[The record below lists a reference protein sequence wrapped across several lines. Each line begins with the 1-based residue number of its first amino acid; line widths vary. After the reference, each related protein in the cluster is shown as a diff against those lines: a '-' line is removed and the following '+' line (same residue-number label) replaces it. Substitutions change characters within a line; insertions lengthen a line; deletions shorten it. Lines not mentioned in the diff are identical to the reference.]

1 MIKVTYNDILR
12 ASSSMKKLIER
23 ELPVRQA
30 IALSRLIKKLNAEIE
45 IFDGEQRKIVSKYAI
60 VNQGTGESRIP
71 ESKQKDY
78 NDAMTD
84 LLGLSVEIDSEK
96 IEIDGLENIEASVI
110 LNTEPFVDFKE

>member
-30 IALSRLIKKLNAEIE
+30 IALSRLIKKVNAEIE
-45 IFDGEQRKIVSKYAI
+45 IFDGEQRKIVNKYAI
-60 VNQGTGESRIP
+60 VNQETGESRIP
-71 ESKQKDY
+71 EAKQKDY

-110 LNTEPFVDFKE
+110 LNTEPFVEFKE